1 MNLEKWQ
8 SQIRKGTLEFIIL
21 LVLKENEFYGY
32 ELIKKIKMSLNME
45 TSEGT
50 IYPILTRLK
59 KAEQL
64 TTRWEHQES
73 GMPRKYYQI
82 TEKGLETLEKM
93 KKEWLQ
99 FAGSIQSLMGEK

>member
-1 MNLEKWQ
+1 MKLEKWQ

-21 LVLKENEFYGY
+21 LVLNKREYYGY
-32 ELIKKIKMSLNME
+32 ELIKQIRDTLDME

-59 KAEQL
+59 KAAL
-64 TTRWEHQES
+64 VTSRWEHQDS

-82 TEKGLETLEKM
+82 TPKGATTLRDM
-93 KKEWLQ
+93 QSEWVH
-99 FAGSIQSLMGEK
+99 FTGSIQKLLETK

>member
-21 LVLKENEFYGY
+21 LVLRKGEFYGY
-32 ELIKKIKMSLNME
+32 ELIRKIRETLDME

-59 KAEQL
+59 KADL
-64 TTRWEHQES
+64 VTSRWEHQET

-82 TEKGLETLEKM
+82 TPHGSQTVEEMQT
-93 KKEWLQ
+93 EWEL
-99 FAGSIQSLMGEK
+99 FSGSINKLLESK

>member
-21 LVLKENEFYGY
+21 LVLQKSEYYGY
-32 ELIKKIKMSLNME
+32 ELIKKIKQSLDLE

-59 KAEQL
+59 KDELLA
-64 TTRWEHQES
+64 TRWEHPES

-82 TEKGLETLEKM
+82 TAKGLKALEVM
-93 KKEWLQ
+93 KKEWQ
-99 FAGSIQSLMGEK
+99 TFSGSIRRLMEVK

>member
-1 MNLEKWQ
+1 MNLEKWR

-21 LVLKENEFYGY
+21 LILQKQEYYGY
-32 ELIKKIKMSLNME
+32 DLIKKIKMSLGLE

-59 KAEQL
+59 KEEL
-64 TTRWEHQES
+64 VSNRWEHAES

-82 TEKGLETLEKM
+82 TSSGKESLKAM
-93 KKEWLQ
+93 KSEWTE
-99 FAGSIQSLMGEK
+99 FSTSIDKLVKTK

>member
-21 LVLKENEFYGY
+21 LVLKKEEFYGY

-59 KAEQL
+59 KVDL
-64 TTRWEHQES
+64 VGTRWEHPDS

-82 TEKGLETLEKM
+82 TQKGVQTVDEM
-93 KKEWLQ
+93 RKEWTQ
-99 FAGSIQSLMGEK
+99 FAGSIQSLMEVK

>member
-21 LVLKENEFYGY
+21 LVLKKEEFYGY

-59 KAEQL
+59 KAGL
-64 TTRWEHQES
+64 VNTRWEHPDS

-82 TEKGLETLEKM
+82 TQKGVQTVDEM
-93 KKEWLQ
+93 RKEWTQ
-99 FAGSIQSLMGEK
+99 FAGSIQSLMEVK

>member
-8 SQIRKGTLEFIIL
+8 SQIRKGTLEFIVL
-21 LVLKENEFYGY
+21 LVLQKEEFYGY
-32 ELIKKIKMSLNME
+32 ELIKKIKMSLNMD

-59 KAEQL
+59 KEDL
-64 TTRWEHQES
+64 VSNRWEHAES

-82 TEKGLETLEKM
+82 TEKGKKSLVAM
-93 KKEWLQ
+93 KKEWSE
-99 FAGSIQSLMGEK
+99 FALSIQKLMETK

>member
-21 LVLKENEFYGY
+21 LVLKKEEFYGY

-59 KAEQL
+59 KASL
-64 TTRWEHQES
+64 VNTRWEHPDS

-82 TEKGLETLEKM
+82 TQRGVQTVDEM
-93 KKEWLQ
+93 RKEWTQ
-99 FAGSIQSLMGEK
+99 FAGSIQSLMEVK